1 MFKYDVMSEQE
12 AIQER
17 FQLLKEGEYDAVIK
31 HSEDKQSA
39 SGNPMMDMTLA
50 VFDENGRS
58 HDVRDFLVF
67 TKSMMW
73 RVIHFA
79 KSADLI
85 KEYEGEKLCSKT
97 AANKSVRIKLVVKEG
112 NLIPEDKLKDKPS
125 GSRYPSKNKVADYL
139 VKDDK
144 FIDSDIMF

>member
-12 AIQER
+12 AMQER

-39 SGNPMMDMTLA
+39 TGNPMMDMTLA
-50 VFDENGRS
+50 VFDENGRA

-79 KSADLI
+79 KSASLI
-85 KEYEGEKLCSKT
+85 KEYESENLCSKT
-97 AANKSVRIKLVVKEG
+97 AANKSVRIKLVIEEG
-112 NLIPEDKLKDKPS
+112 SLIPEDKLKGKQS
-125 GSRYPSKNKVADYL
+125 GTKYPSKNKVADYL
-139 VKDDK
+139 VKEDK
-144 FIDSDIMF
+144 LIDSDIPF